1 MMMKIFD
8 DANKWLYSVSFEVYE
23 TETDYRND
31 ETPIVNR
38 TIIVEV
44 DTNHNL
50 RTFDEIENE
59 IRKQLENLFIGKY
72 VDMGYVSAMC
82 FE

>member
-8 DANKWLYSVSFEVYE
+8 DVNKWLYSVNFEVYE
-23 TETDYRND
+23 NKAD
-31 ETPIVNR
+31 EMPIVNR

-44 DTNHNL
+44 DTNHNT

-59 IRKQLENLFIGKY
+59 IRKQLENLFVGKY
-72 VDMGYVSAMC
+72 VDMSYISAMH

>member
-1 MMMKIFD
+1 MMIKIFD
-8 DANKWLYSVSFEVYE
+8 DANKWLYSVFFEVYE
-23 TETDYRND
+23 TEADYRND
-31 ETPIVNR
+31 ERPVISRNL
-38 TIIVEV
+38 ILEV
-44 DTNHNL
+44 DTNHNT

-72 VDMGYVSAMC
+72 VDMSYIEAMC

>member
-1 MMMKIFD
+1 MMTMKIFD

-31 ETPIVNR
+31 EMPIVDR

-44 DTNHNL
+44 DTNHNT

-82 FE
+82 F

>member
-31 ETPIVNR
+31 ETPIVDR

-44 DTNHNL
+44 DTNHNT

-82 FE
+82 F